1 MGFKR
6 EWSILQSILKK
17 SIVKE
22 NYKEKRVQ
30 MASTVNHTVAIG
42 STLAGNLPSAIVNS
56 MHREVAYCSR
66 PTSRQFLH
74 GQSPAL
80 KTSQTHKPI

>member
-6 EWSILQSILKK
+6 VWSILQSILKK

-30 MASTVNHTVAIG
+30 MASTVIHTVAIG
-42 STLAGNLPSAIVNS
+42 STLSGNLP
-56 MHREVAYCSR
+56 R
-66 PTSRQFLH
+66 P
-74 GQSPAL
+74 
-80 KTSQTHKPI
+80 